1 MMASNEGE
9 LPALV
14 RAYIAS
20 TRFSLKAFVGSPIEA
35 GMSEIVYAAMSKFV
49 ARQAARFGIEAPV
62 SIIYTDMMRSEAIT
76 VNGKSLIVHDQ
87 YFGQAINMMNRLLLH
102 GASRETKFIYFH
114 KVASHILSRYGFY
127 EEAIHAANV
136 YRHSRH
142 RMDHKRQQG
151 GEITHA
157 IYTSLQEHFV
167 VLHELAHVAYKSDK
181 AALIRDCSRV
191 SEWLKVHAQ
200 QKMQGLTPDHVE
212 AFTSALTSDEK
223 IEFLSRQVDFEK
235 SMAVQADICSS
246 MLSRT
251 DLLEEFCCDEWAL
264 LRLVE
269 AMDAGEWSMGKLLR
283 DDSAVEHK
291 IFSLL
296 LCLMNLRALQL
307 MEATCA
313 STPLDFA
320 SRDEQIDLD
329 EGLPQ
334 VLHSARLHRA
344 KELCYD
350 WLTAEDEQPVIH
362 ARVVRLMDQHHDEI
376 LGPALSTMNRLLF
389 EASLRKEIET
399 TWSAVDPKNVEDPHF
414 KRTLSTILH
423 LVGSDENRRPA
434 KTQAA
439 SLARTKKLKK
449 LKRLSATSRRKN
461 RSSKP

>member
-1 MMASNEGE
+1 MASTKGE

-14 RAYIAS
+14 QAYIAS
-20 TRFSLKAFVGSPIEA
+20 TRFSLEAFIGAPLEA
-35 GMSEIVYAAMSKFV
+35 AMSKIVYAAMSEFV

-87 YFGQAINMMNRLLLH
+87 YFGQAINMMNRLLLY

-114 KVASHILSRYGFY
+114 KVASLILSRYGFY
-127 EEAIHAANV
+127 EEAVHAANF
-136 YRHSRH
+136 YRRSRH
-142 RMDHKRQQG
+142 RMDHKRKQG
-151 GEITHA
+151 DEITHA

-167 VLHELAHVAYKSDK
+167 VLHELAHVAYKSDR

-200 QKMQGLTPDHVE
+200 QKMQGLTPNHVD
-212 AFTSALTSDEK
+212 TSALTNDEK

-235 SMAVQADICSS
+235 SMAVQADILTS

-269 AMDAGEWSMGKLLR
+269 AMDAGEWSMGQLLR
-283 DDSAVEHK
+283 DDSAVEDK

-329 EGLPQ
+329 EGLPL

-344 KELCYD
+344 KELCYG
-350 WLTAEDEQPVIH
+350 WLTAEDQQPGIH
-362 ARVVRLMDQHHDEI
+362 ARVVRLMDQHNDEI
-376 LGPALSTMNRLLF
+376 LGPALSTMNQLLF

-399 TWSAVDPKNVEDPHF
+399 TWSAVDPKHLDDPHF
-414 KRTLSTILH
+414 KRTVSTILH
-423 LVGSDENRRPA
+423 IVGIDENRRPA
-434 KTQAA
+434 KTQTAY
-439 SLARTKKLKK
+439 LARAKKRKK